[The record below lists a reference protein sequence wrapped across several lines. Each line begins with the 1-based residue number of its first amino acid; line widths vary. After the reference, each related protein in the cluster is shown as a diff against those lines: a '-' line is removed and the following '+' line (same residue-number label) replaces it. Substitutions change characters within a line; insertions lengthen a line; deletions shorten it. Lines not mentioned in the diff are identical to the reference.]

1 MAEQAGPVEEVA
13 VGPVAPVAV
22 VRRRRR
28 RSINPRIVVAGGII
42 LALAVLAVIAP
53 LVAPYDPLAP
63 EPTLSLAPP
72 SALHPLGNDEFGRDV
87 LSRLIWGARISMTV
101 SIVSVALALVVGATA
116 GLVAGYY
123 GSAADWLVMRSAD
136 VILSI
141 PPVLLAIGVVAILG
155 PSIPNLILTIAI
167 VYAPR
172 FARVA
177 YASTRAVRELDFVQA
192 TLAVG
197 ARQGYVLRRA
207 ILPAILAP
215 LIVQAS
221 LALGAAMLLES
232 GLSFIGL
239 GARPPTPS
247 WGSMVSS
254 ARTVMERI
262 PLLVFW
268 PSAVL
273 AVTILAFNVLG
284 DGVRDALDP
293 RSRR

>member
-1 MAEQAGPVEEVA
+1 MAEQTGGADAVA
-13 VGPVAPVAV
+13 ALPEAQASV
-22 VRRRRR
+22 VRTPRR
-28 RSINPRIVVAGGII
+28 RSLNPRIVVAGGII
-42 LALAVLAVIAP
+42 MALTVLAIVAP

-72 SALHPLGNDEFGRDV
+72 SSLHPLGNDEFGRDV

-101 SIVSVALALVVGATA
+101 SIASVLLALVVGATA
-116 GLVAGYY
+116 GLIAGYY
-123 GSAADWLVMRSAD
+123 GSVADWTVMRSAD

-155 PSIPNLILTIAI
+155 PSIPNLVLTIAI

-177 YASTRAVRELDFVQA
+177 YSSTRAVRGLDYVQA

-197 ARQGYVLRRA
+197 ARESYVLRRA
-207 ILPAILAP
+207 IVPAILAP

-254 ARTVMERI
+254 ARAVMERF